1 MFQPAMPMPV
11 GGAGWNAGQHGAQPA
26 TIQWLPSRGG
36 QAAPY
41 AVPAGLDSG
50 RELYVIR
57 AYHEGGTVPGK
68 LHVGHSSA
76 YIAYAGNEVPKY
88 DYEVLVAPVAS
99 LSWVDGQG
107 SHIPPHAVP
116 GGRDPN
122 GETYYVGRVWLN
134 GTITVG
140 KVHPSHGACY
150 VPYGG
155 QEHASH
161 SYEILVRNA
170 LGRAMNV

>member
-1 MFQPAMPMPV
+1 MYASAGMPQPGMGWGGHGHVQPMGIQWIPMS
-11 GGAGWNAGQHGAQPA
+11 GGAVP
-26 TIQWLPSRGG
+26 
-36 QAAPY
+36 PY
-41 AVPAGLDSG
+41 ATQAGLDSG

-57 AYHEGGTVPGK
+57 AYHQGGMIPGK

-76 YIAYAGNEVPKY
+76 YIAYGGEEVPTPN
-88 DYEVLVAPVAS
+88 YEVLVAPVAS

-107 SHIPPHAVP
+107 SFIPPNAVP
-116 GGRDPN
+116 GGRDPG
-122 GETYYVGRVWLN
+122 GETYYIGRVWLN

-140 KVHPSHGACY
+140 KIHPSHGSCY

-155 QEHASH
+155 KEHPSH
-161 SYEILVRNA
+161 TYEILVKNA